1 MSDKTVQTN
10 DQTIRAFEQAENATQ
25 IVDAFS
31 DYLSNH
37 SCIGFNAADFDQS
50 DRSRLMLYTSMP
62 ELFAELDSLT
72 DWWMDD
78 PVLARLNAGEMRPF
92 DVEEAWRNP
101 LPSAAPRWKAITQA
115 GLQRGIIFPTSKA
128 GFIGAVHVICVNDDS
143 VRAALNPHQT
153 EMHAVA
159 LYMHAFMTELR
170 PPPKAGKNVV
180 RNTLAPF
187 PTNAVKAVLS
197 PRETSCLRWVA
208 LGKTAEDIALI
219 EGISPHTVR
228 HYLRDAMAKLHA
240 RTQAQAV
247 ARALKYSIFQL

>member
-1 MSDKTVQTN
+1 MKIDN
-10 DQTIRAFEQAENATQ
+10 QTIAAFEQAEDAQQ
-25 IVDAFS
+25 IIGVFIGFLGA
-31 DYLSNH
+31 H
-37 SCIGFNAADFDQS
+37 GCIGFTAADFDQS
-50 DRSRLMLYTSMP
+50 DRSRLLLYTSMP
-62 ELFAELDSLT
+62 ELFTELDSLS

-128 GFIGAVHVICVNDDS
+128 GFVGAVHVICANDDT
-143 VRAALNPHQT
+143 VRDALDAHQT
-153 EMHAVA
+153 EMHAIA
-159 LYMHAFMTELR
+159 LYMHAFMTELS
-170 PPPKAGKNVV
+170 PPPKADTGIV

-187 PTNAVKAVLS
+187 PTNTVKAVLS
-197 PRETSCLRWVA
+197 PRETSCLRWLA

-219 EGISPHTVR
+219 EEISPHTVR

-247 ARALKYSIFQL
+247 ARALKYDMFQL